1 MSLES
6 MAPAQSKWAI
16 SAGIL
21 LLGAALTGCANHA
34 TFQDVVAN
42 QAQNGQF
49 TLPRGEGSGAP
60 MPEWDAMFLA
70 WPYSDT
76 NDVPE
81 PFTKAARALN
91 TSSTD
96 SVQWLLFAE
105 GSNVKRISI
114 DRSAIDF
121 CLDGAVNAEYQHAQM
136 WNAEKSDG
144 AWLMT
149 AVGPQPGS

>member
-1 MSLES
+1 
-6 MAPAQSKWAI
+6 MAPAPSKWAI
-16 SAGIL
+16 PAAIL
-21 LLGAALTGCANHA
+21 LLGAALTGCTNNP
-34 TFQDVVAN
+34 TFQDAVAK
-42 QAQNGQF
+42 QAQGGQF

-60 MPEWDAMFLA
+60 LPQWDAMFLA
-70 WPYSDT
+70 CPYSDT

-81 PFTKAARALN
+81 PFTKAARGLN

-105 GSNVKRISI
+105 GSKVKRISV

-121 CLDGAVNAEYQHAQM
+121 CADAAVNAEYRHTQIWHAEQ
-136 WNAEKSDG
+136 SDG

-149 AVGPQPGS
+149 TVGTQPG